1 MKKETGDRRWK
12 MVDSKVWNLEPGTW
26 NARGARSMELGTW
39 NLERERSE
47 LY

>member
-1 MKKETGDRRWK
+1 MK
-12 MVDSKVWNLEPGTW
+12 VSKLWNLELGTW
-26 NARGARSMELGTW
+26 NTPGAPSMKPGTW